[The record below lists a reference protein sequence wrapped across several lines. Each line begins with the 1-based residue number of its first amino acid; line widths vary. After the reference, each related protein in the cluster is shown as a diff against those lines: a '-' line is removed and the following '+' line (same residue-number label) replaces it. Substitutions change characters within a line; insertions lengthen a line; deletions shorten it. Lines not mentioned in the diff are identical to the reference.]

1 MKIKH
6 DQTFD
11 KFLATDSR
19 AQEITF
25 QQQHGWKHKFEDWNK
40 SLHLIFL
47 ILAYCAENG
56 VKISYAA
63 LGRLAGVPKQ
73 YTRGQSIGVIIGAML
88 EIVGRY
94 CQTLPGGPKL
104 TSLCVSFISGFPG
117 AGYFLAFD
125 SENVDKSLESQKDVL
140 LNTYKSL
147 KKYDWPKAIKISGID
162 ENLDGLPLKEETFPQ
177 ENFYIP
183 KSSHAIVESESVTDV
198 LAETTDG
205 IEYLLSNIK
214 GSDKEKIAKSL
225 RVSGRC
231 FSVGVIFITLVIM
244 FYNFYTGKGNFQLL
258 YILSMPIAFCLWNI
272 YKIVQL
278 SMHVADLFCVGKF
291 AGNTKQ
297 TQRDK

>member
-11 KFLATDSR
+11 NFLATNSR

-25 QQQHGWKHKFEDWNK
+25 QQQHGWKHTFTDWNK

-104 TSLCVSFISGFPG
+104 TSLCVSYISGFPG

-125 SENVDKSLESQKDVL
+125 SENVDKSLENQKDVL
-140 LNTYKSL
+140 LDTYKSL
-147 KKYDWPKAIKISGID
+147 KKYDWPKAIKISGIG

-183 KSSHAIVESESVTDV
+183 KSSHAIVESESVADA
-198 LAETTDG
+198 LAESSG
-205 IEYLLSNIK
+205 VLESVLSDHNYSNK
-214 GSDKEKIAKSL
+214 NDIAKSL
-225 RVSGRC
+225 RISGRC

-244 FYNFYTGKGNFQLL
+244 FYDFYTGNGNFQLL

-272 YKIVQL
+272 YKIVLL

-297 TQRDK
+297 TPHNK